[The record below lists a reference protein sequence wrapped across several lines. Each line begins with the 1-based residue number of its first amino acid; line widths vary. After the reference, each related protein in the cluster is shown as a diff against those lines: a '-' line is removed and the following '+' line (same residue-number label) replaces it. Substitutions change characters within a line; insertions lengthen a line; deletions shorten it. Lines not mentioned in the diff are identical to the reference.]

1 PYVEPVFRPPAEAG
15 SVILQVTNGC
25 SWNRCSFC
33 EMYTAPQKAFRA
45 KPMEEVESDL
55 RLLRALPLGR
65 PPGVPPRVFLAD
77 GDAMSLP
84 ASQLRGILRRIAEA
98 FPDVARVSSY
108 CLPRNLR
115 GKSVE
120 ELRALR
126 ALGLRTLYVG
136 CESGDDEVLRRVG
149 KGETRASQL
158 EALGKIREAGL
169 KASVM
174 ILHGLGGEQLSLQHA
189 EGSAAMLNAAQPELL
204 STLVVSFPLGRE
216 RHAAC
221 FEDLPGGGFQ
231 ELSPGSVLREMEQL
245 LQRLELRRTIQERSR
260 LELPGAAGRAGP
272 RQAQYGE
279 GGVDGPRGRNQGRA
293 RAAAAGPLGGGRRPH
308 RQVHLRLRVVPG
320 LLDARVVPGERA
332 ALGVF
337 QGQGADP
344 SRAGLLRPGCVLEGL
359 LRQGRVCAEPE
370 RRQRARGVARPEPR
384 GAAGA

>member
-1 PYVEPVFRPPAEAG
+1 
-15 SVILQVTNGC
+15 
-25 SWNRCSFC
+25 
-33 EMYTAPQKAFRA
+33 
-45 KPMEEVESDL
+45 
-55 RLLRALPLGR
+55 
-65 PPGVPPRVFLAD
+65 
-77 GDAMSLP
+77 MSLP

-245 LQRLELRRTIQERSR
+245 LQRLELRRTIFRSDHASNYLALQGVLGRDKGR
-260 LELPGAAGRAGP
+260 LLAELADAR
-272 RQAQYGE
+272 
-279 GGVDGPRGRNQGRA
+279 RGRTPLTPEWLRA
-293 RAAAAGPLGGGRRPH
+293 L
-308 RQVHLRLRVVPG
+308 
-320 LLDARVVPGERA
+320 
-332 ALGVF
+332 
-337 QGQGADP
+337 
-344 SRAGLLRPGCVLEGL
+344 
-359 LRQGRVCAEPE
+359 
-370 RRQRARGVARPEPR
+370 
-384 GAAGA
+384 